1 MLTKASE
8 VEGCSLAHEGRNRER
23 REKVWSLVPS
33 GLVKICA
40 FLVCFVHH
48 YKVKRKHYNSGL

>member
-1 MLTKASE
+1 M
-8 VEGCSLAHEGRNRER
+8 RRER
-23 REKVWSLVPS
+23 NMSGRKKVWSLMPF

-48 YKVKRKHYNSGL
+48 YKVKRKRFNSGL